1 MFTGLIEE
9 KGKIRSIRRYNYY
22 SELDI
27 NSSLVL
33 SDIKTGDSVS
43 VDGACLTVTG
53 FNKNNFTVQI
63 SKETLALSKARY
75 YRAGIYV
82 NLERAMKIGERM
94 GGHFVQGHVEG
105 TGKIIS
111 FRKSPGYSL
120 LSITIPLMIS
130 SAIRKKGFI
139 AIDGI
144 SLTVS
149 KIVKQTIEIAVID
162 ETLKR
167 TALSELKPG
176 KSVNIERD
184 FYTK

>member
-9 KGKIRSIRRYNYY
+9 KGKIRAIRRYNSY
-22 SELDI
+22 SEIDI
-27 NSSLVL
+27 ISSLVV
-33 SDIKTGDSVS
+33 SDIKTGDSIS

-63 SKETLALSKARY
+63 SKETHTISKAKY

-82 NLERAMKIGERM
+82 NLERAMKLGERM
-94 GGHFVQGHVEG
+94 GGHLVQGHVEG

-120 LSITIPLMIS
+120 LTIYIPQMIS
-130 SAIRKKGFI
+130 STVRKKGFI

-149 KIVKQTIEIAVID
+149 KIAKQTIEIAVID

-167 TALSELKPG
+167 TTLSKIKPG
-176 KSVNIERD
+176 NTVNIERD
-184 FYTK
+184 FYIK